1 MKNVKIDPLMDCF
14 DDEHDEEEDEVEGHL
29 TGVLPIVFGP
39 HPLNPQVV
47 PVLAE
52 PLVPPHL
59 FHDNDYGDHDVDHDY
74 NVEDHDDDRQ
84 IFSP

>member
-1 MKNVKIDPLMDCF
+1 MDCF
-14 DDEHDEEEDEVEGHL
+14 DDEHDEDEVEDEVEGHL
-29 TGVLPIVFGP
+29 TGVLPVVFGP

-59 FHDNDYGDHDVDHDY
+59 FHDHDDVDHDVDHDY
-74 NVEDHDDDRQ
+74 NVENHDYDDDRQ